1 MFNRDLFRAKCI
13 EHGIRTQDAA
23 QIMGINPATLSR
35 KMGGQ
40 SDFTRNEIQLF
51 RAALHLTPQ
60 ETDAIFF
67 CVNLRLRNFKG
78 GEPHGQQQKAQR
90 TCGRGKLGDHSLY
103 A

>member
-67 CVNLRLRNFKG
+67 ARTYVYAISVKG
-78 GEPHGQQQKAQR
+78 GEPHG
-90 TCGRGKLGDHSLY
+90 SLP
-103 A
+103 AHTRRMGTA

>member
-40 SDFTRNEIQLF
+40 SDFTETRFSCSGPHCILLRRRPMLF
-51 RAALHLTPQ
+51 FSRKLTFTQ
-60 ETDAIFF
+60 Y
-67 CVNLRLRNFKG
+67 R
-78 GEPHGQQQKAQR
+78 
-90 TCGRGKLGDHSLY
+90 
-103 A
+103 

>member
-78 GEPHGQQQKAQR
+78 GANRDVQRICNDGQADAGYYPG
-90 TCGRGKLGDHSLY
+90 TG
-103 A
+103 

>member
-40 SDFTRNEIQLF
+40 SDFTRNEHSVVPGRTGILLHRRPMLF
-51 RAALHLTPQ
+51 FLRKLTF
-60 ETDAIFF
+60 T
-67 CVNLRLRNFKG
+67 
-78 GEPHGQQQKAQR
+78 
-90 TCGRGKLGDHSLY
+90 
-103 A
+103 

>member
-51 RAALHLTPQ
+51 RAALASYSAG
-60 ETDAIFF
+60 DRCYFF
-67 CVNLRLRNFKG
+67 RINLRLRNIS
-78 GEPHGQQQKAQR
+78 ER
-90 TCGRGKLGDHSLY
+90 R
-103 A
+103 

>member
-13 EHGIRTQDAA
+13 EHGIT
-23 QIMGINPATLSR
+23 TLSR

-67 CVNLRLRNFKG
+67 
-78 GEPHGQQQKAQR
+78 A
-90 TCGRGKLGDHSLY
+90 
-103 A
+103 

>member
-60 ETDAIFF
+60 ENLLTVIINFTTSQAFRKPLSLLNS
-67 CVNLRLRNFKG
+67 CVK
-78 GEPHGQQQKAQR
+78 K
-90 TCGRGKLGDHSLY
+90 
-103 A
+103 

>member
-60 ETDAIFF
+60 ETDAIFS
-67 CVNLRLRNFKG
+67 
-78 GEPHGQQQKAQR
+78 H
-90 TCGRGKLGDHSLY
+90 KLTFTQY
-103 A
+103 Q

>member
-13 EHGIRTQDAA
+13 EHGIRAQDAA

-51 RAALHLTPQ
+51 RAALHLTRRRPMLRFRVK
-60 ETDAIFF
+60 TYVYAISA
-67 CVNLRLRNFKG
+67 KG
-78 GEPHGQQQKAQR
+78 GEEDAKV
-90 TCGRGKLGDHSLY
+90 
-103 A
+103 

>member
-60 ETDAIFF
+60 ETYFF
-67 CVNLRLRNFKG
+67 RVNLRLRNI
-78 GEPHGQQQKAQR
+78 GER
-90 TCGRGKLGDHSLY
+90 R
-103 A
+103 

>member
-40 SDFTRNEIQLF
+40 SDFTRNDKNNKNVKII
-51 RAALHLTPQ
+51 RATSTKIC
-60 ETDAIFF
+60 EMYKIIKNT
-67 CVNLRLRNFKG
+67 
-78 GEPHGQQQKAQR
+78 
-90 TCGRGKLGDHSLY
+90 Y
-103 A
+103 

>member
-67 CVNLRLRNFKG
+67 FFFFCVNLRLRNIS
-78 GEPHGQQQKAQR
+78 ER
-90 TCGRGKLGDHSLY
+90 R
-103 A
+103 

>member
-51 RAALHLTPQ
+51 RTASYSAG
-60 ETDAIFF
+60 DRCYFF
-67 CVNLRLRNFKG
+67 RINLRLRNIS
-78 GEPHGQQQKAQR
+78 ER
-90 TCGRGKLGDHSLY
+90 R
-103 A
+103 